1 MQPFNNWVQ
10 LFDLCINM
18 PMSEPQC
25 RPFWEGVVYVSAG
38 LALII
43 TGWLIWKWSAG
54 NSTPAPAA
62 KPVPVKQAKK
72 PLGGEQK
79 KHDDPDPEQLM
90 EDVTDPH
97 LREKIRR
104 ELEQRRLQNMR
115 AR

>member
-1 MQPFNNWVQ
+1 MQPFENWIQ
-10 LFDLCINM
+10 LLGLCINL

-25 RPFWEGVVYVSAG
+25 RPLWEGVVYVSAG
-38 LALII
+38 LALLI
-43 TGWLIWKWSAG
+43 TAWLVWKWQSG
-54 NSTPAPAA
+54 NGRPGPAT
-62 KPVPVKQAKK
+62 KPDQAKRQTAA
-72 PLGGEQK
+72 GSEQK
-79 KHDDPDPEQLM
+79 KYDDRDPEKLM